1 MASQQSVL
9 LNAIRRLILINDEDD
24 RKDEQVKLERQLK
37 ETDLELQEQV
47 TENFDKLRS
56 VLETFNSVD
65 EKVRVSQVKVATLRN
80 NLRDCKILL
89 RCKRDDLQRL
99 WKEQMEQRKIIE
111 LLEEVERMKA
121 VPDKLDALCKSKHF
135 KTAAETLVQS
145 IDILESKL
153 DGVEALKDL
162 RNDIAARKET
172 LKSQLIDELHGCIYF
187 KAPQTFKED
196 DITPKLDKFG
206 GTLPISM
213 SPFRPQSIK
222 KHERSRSQTAV
233 ALEHQ
238 ISLAAFTPKPAEEE
252 SVDVTEDVS
261 NLNPEED
268 LPHYMAV
275 LVEALYTL
283 DAIPNALE
291 ALKCRML
298 GEMKLIIQRSSTEV
312 RERAEMSGEL
322 SLDQNQPNL
331 LKMLL
336 DTAFKKYKSVARA
349 HQIVLR
355 RLYILQ
361 RKKNLDNLY
370 LYNIVIVWN
379 DIQRVIMRMLQD
391 YLDTSTGRDT
401 FSPAADLESHDIN
414 SFFSTKK
421 KNTLQHRQ
429 SLFRLYHSSHSI
441 SIMSYMRESKGVMPS
456 LLEGMVDDSTMGHQP
471 TFLQEH
477 LCSPQFRN
485 ITVVYQPL
493 EKICKH
499 IELEGMRIETKQ
511 EKSNELGEFLSS
523 FVEDEFLTKIQDEIM
538 KKVDSLTSES
548 QRGVKDEQS
557 GGMHKERRSNKP
569 LLKSCV
575 GIEQA
580 LSELRFLITDL
591 PKYSQNL
598 LRIGHA
604 ALETY
609 AKAAQL
615 FFHDLTHVTGD
626 GANGDTPPVSFSHTW
641 AVNNEEMRNHIL
653 RLPMWYSLHTGNSHP
668 SGDKTTL
675 EQESWILLDQIGTL
689 EIKKTSIIT
698 SVANVRNLGLLHE
711 SMEWFSLKIKNLLTD
726 ITQIQPYTSP
736 EIAKLHEVNT
746 SISKLADHILLT
758 LHLEVRMHCM
768 HYLPPAVM
776 RAGTTNEEEAA
787 IEDVGIKEF
796 NRDLC
801 SLEEQL
807 ALQLSDM
814 KLRFLFEG
822 IGHLMATVLI
832 NTGKKLQRVG
842 SSCITRMSVIVFLLQ
857 QNLTNITMS
866 REAELDHARQFYEL
880 MRSTPQALLTFA
892 TEKEYNFTNAEYEQA
907 LAMICKS
914 PDYKGEFEA
923 VHEKLREHFDANRED
938 NA

>member
-9 LNAIRRLILINDEDD
+9 LNAIRRLILINDEED

-37 ETDLELQEQV
+37 ETDLELQEVV
-47 TENFDKLRS
+47 TQNFDRLRS

-65 EKVRVSQVKVATLRN
+65 EKVRVSQAKVATLRN

-99 WKEQMEQRKIIE
+99 WKEQMEQKKIIE

-121 VPDKLDALCKSKHF
+121 VPDKLDALCRSKHF

-187 KAPQTFKED
+187 KAPLTFNED
-196 DITPKLDKFG
+196 DIITKPDKFG
-206 GTLPISM
+206 TLPTAM
-213 SPFRPQSIK
+213 SPFRQQSIK
-222 KHERSRSQTAV
+222 THTRSRSQTAV

-238 ISLAAFTPKPAEEE
+238 MSLANFIPKPVEEE
-252 SVDVTEDVS
+252 SIDVTEDVS

-268 LPHYMAV
+268 LPHYMAI

-312 RERAEMSGEL
+312 RERAEMGGEL
-322 SLDQNQPNL
+322 SPDQNQPSL

-349 HQIVLR
+349 HRVVLK
-355 RLYILQ
+355 RLDILEK
-361 RKKNLDNLY
+361 KKNLDNLY
-370 LYNIVIVWN
+370 LYNIVVVWN
-379 DIQRVIMRMLQD
+379 DIQRVVMRMLQD

-401 FSPAADLESHDIN
+401 FSLPAADLESRDIN

-421 KNTLQHRQ
+421 KDTLQHRP

-493 EKICKH
+493 KMICRH
-499 IELEGMRIETKQ
+499 IELEGMQTETRQ
-511 EKSNELGEFLSS
+511 EKSNELSEFLSS

-557 GGMHKERRSNKP
+557 GGMHKERRSSKP

-575 GIEQA
+575 GIEHA

-591 PKYSQNL
+591 PNYSQNL
-598 LRIGHA
+598 LKIGHA

-626 GANGDTPPVSFSHTW
+626 GSNGDTPPVSLSHTW

-653 RLPMWYSLHTGNSHP
+653 RLPMWSSLRA
-668 SGDKTTL
+668 
-675 EQESWILLDQIGTL
+675 E
-689 EIKKTSIIT
+689 
-698 SVANVRNLGLLHE
+698 VRN
-711 SMEWFSLKIKNLLTD
+711 W
-726 ITQIQPYTSP
+726 
-736 EIAKLHEVNT
+736 
-746 SISKLADHILLT
+746 
-758 LHLEVRMHCM
+758 
-768 HYLPPAVM
+768 
-776 RAGTTNEEEAA
+776 
-787 IEDVGIKEF
+787 
-796 NRDLC
+796 
-801 SLEEQL
+801 
-807 ALQLSDM
+807 
-814 KLRFLFEG
+814 
-822 IGHLMATVLI
+822 
-832 NTGKKLQRVG
+832 
-842 SSCITRMSVIVFLLQ
+842 
-857 QNLTNITMS
+857 
-866 REAELDHARQFYEL
+866 
-880 MRSTPQALLTFA
+880 
-892 TEKEYNFTNAEYEQA
+892 
-907 LAMICKS
+907 
-914 PDYKGEFEA
+914 
-923 VHEKLREHFDANRED
+923 
-938 NA
+938 

>member
-1 MASQQSVL
+1 ML
-9 LNAIRRLILINDEDD
+9 LNAIRRLIIINDEED

-37 ETDLELQEQV
+37 ETDLELQEKV

-56 VLETFNSVD
+56 VLVTFNSVD
-65 EKVRVSQVKVATLRN
+65 EKVRVSQTKVATLRN

-99 WKEQMEQRKIIE
+99 WKEQMEQKKIIE

-121 VPDKLDALCKSKHF
+121 VPDKLDALCKTKHF
-135 KTAAETLVQS
+135 KTAAETLLQS

-187 KAPQTFKED
+187 KAPQTFNED
-196 DITPKLDKFG
+196 DITSKQDRVG
-206 GTLPISM
+206 GTLPTAM
-213 SPFRPQSIK
+213 SPFRQQSIK
-222 KHERSRSQTAV
+222 THSRSRSQTAV

-238 ISLAAFTPKPAEEE
+238 ISLAAYTPKPVEEE
-252 SVDVTEDVS
+252 SVDVIEDVS

-275 LVEALYTL
+275 LVEALYIL
-283 DAIPNALE
+283 DAIPKVLE

-312 RERAEMSGEL
+312 REKAEISGEL
-322 SLDQNQPNL
+322 SPDQNQPNL

-349 HQIVLR
+349 HQIVLK
-355 RLYILQ
+355 RLDIIEK
-361 RKKNLDNLY
+361 KKNLDSLY
-370 LYNIVIVWN
+370 LYNIVMVWN

-391 YLDTSTGRDT
+391 YLDTSTGRDAL
-401 FSPAADLESHDIN
+401 SLPPADLESRDIN

-421 KNTLQHRQ
+421 KDTIQHRQ

-441 SIMSYMRESKGVMPS
+441 SIMSYMRESKGTMPS
-456 LLEGMVDDSTMGHQP
+456 LLEGMVDDSIMGHQP

-493 EKICKH
+493 EKICRH
-499 IELEGMRIETKQ
+499 IELEGMRTETRQ

-575 GIEQA
+575 VIEQA

-591 PKYSQNL
+591 PKYFQNL

-615 FFHDLTHVTGD
+615 FFHDLTHVTGE
-626 GANGDTPPVSFSHTW
+626 GANGDTPPVSLSHTW
-641 AVNNEEMRNHIL
+641 AVSNEEMRNHIL
-653 RLPMWYSLHTGNSHP
+653 RLPMWSSLHNSP
-668 SGDKTTL
+668 FPRSSGDHTTL

-698 SVANVRNLGLLHE
+698 SVANIRNLGLLHE

-726 ITQIQPYTSP
+726 ITQIHPVKSADIT
-736 EIAKLHEVNT
+736 KLNEVNS

-832 NTGKKLQRVG
+832 NTGKKLHRVG
-842 SSCITRMSVIVFLLQ
+842 SFCITRMSVIVSLLQ

-892 TEKEYNFTNAEYEQA
+892 TEQEYNFTNAEYEQA

-914 PDYKGEFEA
+914 PDYKGEFES
-923 VHEKLREHFDANRED
+923 VQEKLREHFDANRDD
-938 NA
+938 NT